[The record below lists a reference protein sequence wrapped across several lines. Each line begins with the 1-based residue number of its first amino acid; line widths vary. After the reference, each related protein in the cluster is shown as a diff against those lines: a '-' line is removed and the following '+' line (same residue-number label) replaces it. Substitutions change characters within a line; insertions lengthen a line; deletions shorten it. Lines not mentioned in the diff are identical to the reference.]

1 MRNRWKI
8 AFILSI
14 LAIGSAWLLN
24 RLTDDKSTSTVLLRH
39 DPDYYMEDFSTLT
52 MEQDGTPKNKL
63 FAEYMAHYPDDN
75 TIELHKPKL
84 EVYRKN
90 ETPIFI
96 IADKG
101 WVTADNE
108 VILLSGAVK
117 LWQDNIDGIRELE
130 INTSDVKILT
140 QQEYAE
146 TDKLAT
152 IVGEK
157 TTASAV
163 GVRAYFNE
171 SRIELLS
178 DVHGKILPKR
188 HAN

>member
-8 AFILSI
+8 ALLLSM

-24 RLTDDKSTSTVLLRH
+24 RLADDKSTSTVLLHH

-63 FAEYMAHYPDDN
+63 LAEYMAHYPDDN
-75 TIELHKPKL
+75 TIELLKPKL
-84 EVYRKN
+84 EVYREN

-96 IADKG
+96 TADKG

-117 LWQDNIDGIRELE
+117 LWQDSIDGNRELE
-130 INTSDVKILT
+130 VNTSDVKILT

-152 IVGEK
+152 IVTNRTV
-157 TTASAV
+157 TTAT
-163 GVRAYFNE
+163 GVRAYLKE
-171 SRIELLS
+171 SRIELLN
-178 DVHGKILPKR
+178 DVHTNILPK
-188 HAN
+188 NKIN